1 MQKESDL
8 NILLTLLIILSVVSF
23 ARTLIYLAFD
33 NDLFDLGE
41 KIAGFDTEPILQGVG
56 LIFAAIRLLI
66 IGLVLNKRG
75 IHLDMLTYVL
85 LYLIFTILLRIYYVY
100 LFFKDPKN
108 KHVFVI
114 DKYQDLNAI
123 LVFFST
129 AYILKFIF
137 FG

>member
-23 ARTLIYLAFD
+23 ARSLIYIGFD

-56 LIFAAIRLLI
+56 LIFAAIRLLV

-75 IHLDMLTYVL
+75 IQADMLTYVL

-123 LVFFST
+123 LVFLST

>member
-1 MQKESDL
+1 MQKDSDL

-23 ARTLIYLAFD
+23 ARTLIYISFD
-33 NDLFDLGE
+33 NDLFDFGE
-41 KIAGFDTEPILQGVG
+41 KIAGFDTEPILQGVA
-56 LIFAAIRLLI
+56 LIFAAVRFLI
-66 IGLVLNKRG
+66 ISLVLNKRG
-75 IHLDMLTYVL
+75 IQQDILTYVL
-85 LYLIFTILLRIYYVY
+85 FYLLFTIVLRIYYVY
-100 LFFKDPKN
+100 LFFKHPKSDA
-108 KHVFVI
+108 KFYI

>member
-41 KIAGFDTEPILQGVG
+41 KIAGFDTEPILQGVA
-56 LIFAAIRLLI
+56 LIFAAIRLLV

-75 IHLDMLTYVL
+75 IQADMLTYVL
-85 LYLIFTILLRIYYVY
+85 IYLIFTILLRIYYVY

>member
-66 IGLVLNKRG
+66 IGLVC
-75 IHLDMLTYVL
+75 ICY
-85 LYLIFTILLRIYYVY
+85 
-100 LFFKDPKN
+100 
-108 KHVFVI
+108 
-114 DKYQDLNAI
+114 
-123 LVFFST
+123 
-129 AYILKFIF
+129 
-137 FG
+137 

>member
-23 ARTLIYLAFD
+23 ARTLIYIGFD

-41 KIAGFDTEPILQGVG
+41 KIAGFDTEPILQGVA
-56 LIFAAIRLLI
+56 LIFAAIRFLI
-66 IGLVLNKRG
+66 ISLVLNKRG
-75 IHLDMLTYVL
+75 IQQDILTYVL
-85 LYLIFTILLRIYYVY
+85 FYLLFTIVLRIYYVY
-100 LFFKDPKN
+100 LFFKEPKS
-108 KHVFVI
+108 KAKYLI

-123 LVFFST
+123 LVFFSS

-137 FG
+137 LG

>member
-129 AYILKFIF
+129 AYIL
-137 FG
+137 

>member
-23 ARTLIYLAFD
+23 ARTLIYIGFD

-41 KIAGFDTEPILQGVG
+41 KIAGFDTEPILQGVA
-56 LIFAAIRLLI
+56 LIFAAIRFLI
-66 IGLVLNKRG
+66 ISLVLNKRG
-75 IHLDMLTYVL
+75 IQQDILTYVL
-85 LYLIFTILLRIYYVY
+85 FYLLFTIVLRIYYVY
-100 LFFKDPKN
+100 LFFKEPKS
-108 KHVFVI
+108 KAKYLI

-137 FG
+137 LG